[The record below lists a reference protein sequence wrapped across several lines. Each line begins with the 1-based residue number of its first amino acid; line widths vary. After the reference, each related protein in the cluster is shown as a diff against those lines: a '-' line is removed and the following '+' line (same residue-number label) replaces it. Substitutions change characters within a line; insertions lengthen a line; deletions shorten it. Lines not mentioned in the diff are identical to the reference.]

1 MANINDLFKQSF
13 GQHGCAFQDTN
24 AAVEPPSG
32 MVIIAIQFL
41 AENTLTG
48 LVAEN
53 SSENASWGLTAGQT
67 GSGSGGVIINSSNKF
82 PAGLTIFGR
91 WTSVTPTADSDGGI
105 ICYFGPK

>member
-13 GQHGCAFQDTN
+13 GQFGCAFQDTN

-48 LVAEN
+48 LVAEDSTEN
-53 SSENASWGLTAGQT
+53 SSWGLTSGQT
-67 GSGSGGVIINSSNKF
+67 GAGSGGVVIDSSNKF

-91 WTSVTPTADSDGGI
+91 WTSVTPTADADGGI